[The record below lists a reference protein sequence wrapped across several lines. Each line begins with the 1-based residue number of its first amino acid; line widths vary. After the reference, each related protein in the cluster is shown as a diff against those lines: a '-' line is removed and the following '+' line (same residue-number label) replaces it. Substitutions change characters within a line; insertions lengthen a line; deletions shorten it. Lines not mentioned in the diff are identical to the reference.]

1 MPIVED
7 DRRRLDNLKHKLA
20 RLDDLTLTIGVHSDV
35 PPHQDD
41 GMAIGMAE
49 LAAIHEFGTSKIPE
63 RSFLRAGIALHE
75 GDINE
80 RAAHAVGKLIDGAYA
95 PDEVLEY
102 VGELGL
108 GDIRD
113 FLTSGQVK
121 QGLSATTI
129 ASREKKA
136 GHGGGVAGLAGS
148 HLALIDTGQLMGSL
162 AFKVSDTPAE
172 DR

>member
-41 GMAIGMAE
+41 GQAIGMAE

-80 RAAHAVGKLIDGAYA
+80 RAAHAVGKLIDGVYA

-113 FLTSGQVK
+113 FITGNLVK
-121 QGLSATTI
+121 PPLAAATI
-129 ASREKKA
+129 ASRDKKA
-136 GHGGGVAGLAGS
+136 AHGGGVADKAGHHTPLLDS
-148 HLALIDTGQLMGSL
+148 GQLMGSL